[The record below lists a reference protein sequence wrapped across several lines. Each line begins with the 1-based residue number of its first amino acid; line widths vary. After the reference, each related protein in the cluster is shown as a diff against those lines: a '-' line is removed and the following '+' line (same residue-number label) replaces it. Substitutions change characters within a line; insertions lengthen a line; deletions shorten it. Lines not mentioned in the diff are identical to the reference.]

1 MHIPVEQI
9 SRIRVDGGA
18 DSSVYRPASRL
29 SSFGFSG
36 TIAHGA
42 FATRGS
48 TVRDSRLLSAVSRYR
63 DQLAD

>member
-18 DSSVYRPASRL
+18 DSSVSEPESRL

-42 FATRGS
+42 FSTRGTAS
-48 TVRDSRLLSAVSRYR
+48 GDAGIASAAS
-63 DQLAD
+63 